1 MTWINKEELKINER
15 RKQVSKLLKALVIAI
30 EEYEDEDK
38 ELISY
43 ITSSSE
49 YRRLTDLKE
58 HLYAEKSDISL

>member
-58 HLYAEKSDISL
+58 YLYAEKSDISL